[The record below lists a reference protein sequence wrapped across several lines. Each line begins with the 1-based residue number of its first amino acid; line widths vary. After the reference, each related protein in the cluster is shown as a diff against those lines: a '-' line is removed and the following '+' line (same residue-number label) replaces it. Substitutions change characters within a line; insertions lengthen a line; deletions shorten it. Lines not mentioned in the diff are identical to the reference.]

1 MSVPPLLCWV
11 LVNSVPYHEA
21 RFKAMAEI
29 ARLRLSMVQFT
40 EIDTFRALQQ
50 AQAKQSFKR
59 YTLFPETSWSRIRG
73 RDAVR
78 RLHAC
83 LNEIKPA
90 VVCINGWSFGGAIA
104 ALIWCLSHQVPAI
117 VMSESTAIDE
127 RRHWWKE
134 AIKRRIVS
142 LCSAALVGGSRHRD
156 YLVALGAAPSHI
168 FTGYDVIDNGHFRA
182 GAERAR
188 QSGQQL
194 RVRLE
199 LPIRYFMACSR
210 FAPKKNLFRLL
221 QAYARYRQ
229 GAGSAAWSLV
239 IVGEGELKDDL
250 IALRDQLGLG
260 ASVQFAGPKK
270 YHELPAYYGLA
281 SAFIHASTTEQ
292 WGLVVNEA
300 MASGLPVLVSERCGC
315 AQDLVQPGVNGI
327 LFNPTDIDALAQ
339 AMRDVAAESC
349 DRQAMGQASQEIVA
363 HWSPDHFAKNLAKAA
378 EAALHHAKPVPSL
391 VDRALLN
398 LLCWR

>member
-1 MSVPPLLCWV
+1 
-11 LVNSVPYHEA
+11 
-21 RFKAMAEI
+21 
-29 ARLRLSMVQFT
+29 MVQFT

-50 AQAKQSFKR
+50 AQAKLSFKR
-59 YTLFPETSWSRIRG
+59 YTLFPETPWPRIRR

-83 LNEIKPA
+83 LNEIRPA

-104 ALIWCLSHQVPAI
+104 ALIWCLSNRVPAI
-117 VMSESTAIDE
+117 VMCDSTAFDHQ
-127 RRHWWKE
+127 RRWWKE
-134 AIKRRIVS
+134 AVKQRIVS
-142 LCSAALVGGSRHRD
+142 LCSAALVAGSPHRD
-156 YLVALGAAPSHI
+156 YLVALGTTPDRI
-168 FTGYDVIDNGHFRA
+168 FMGYDAVDNDHFRS
-182 GAERAR
+182 GARAAR
-188 QSGQQL
+188 GMESDL
-194 RVRLE
+194 RVRLA
-199 LPIRYFMACSR
+199 LPQRYFMACCR
-210 FAPKKNLFRLL
+210 FTPKKNLSRLIR
-221 QAYARYRQ
+221 AYARYRQ
-229 GAGSAAWSLV
+229 SAGSTAWSLV
-239 IVGEGELKDDL
+239 IVGEGELKDEL
-250 IALRDQLGLG
+250 VALRDRLGLG
-260 ASVQFAGPKK
+260 ASVQFAGPKN
-270 YHELPAYYGLA
+270 YLELPAYYGLA
-281 SAFIHASTTEQ
+281 SAFVHASTTEQ

-327 LFNPTDIDALAQ
+327 LFNPTDIDALAR
-339 AMRDVAAESC
+339 AMRDVARESC